1 MSTEPS
7 TRYNKDDMRIL
18 VVEDEPKVASFIKK
32 GLEQEH
38 YAVDIAADG
47 YEGETLAET
56 NAYDCIVLDILLPRR
71 NGIEVLKNLR
81 KKNVNTPILILTAKD
96 SVEDRVTGLNNGSDD
111 YLVKPFAF
119 AELLARIRALLR
131 RSSSEFQAELRADD
145 LVMDIPRRKVF
156 RAGKEIDLS
165 NKEFALLEYLLRN
178 KNQVVTRN
186 MIIEHVWDMSFDS
199 FTNVVDVYINFLRNK
214 IDRAYDRKLIHTVR
228 GVGYTL
234 KTAE

>member
-1 MSTEPS
+1 
-7 TRYNKDDMRIL
+7 MRIL

-38 YAVDIAADG
+38 YAVDLAANG
-47 YEGETLAET
+47 VEGEALAES
-56 NAYDCIVLDILLPRR
+56 NSYDCIVLDILLPRK
-71 NGIEVLKNLR
+71 NGLEVLQTLR
-81 KKNVNTPILILTAKD
+81 KKNVTTPILILTAKD
-96 SVEDRVTGLNNGSDD
+96 SVEDRVAGLNHGSDD

-131 RSSSEFQAELRADD
+131 RRSGSDFQAELRAED

-234 KTAE
+234 KSSE

>member
-1 MSTEPS
+1 MSTEAS
-7 TRYNKDDMRIL
+7 TLYNKDDMRIL

-38 YAVDIAADG
+38 YAVDVAADG
-47 YEGETLAET
+47 DEGENLAEA
-56 NAYDCIVLDILLPRR
+56 NAYDCIVLDILLPRKS
-71 NGIEVLKNLR
+71 GIEVLKNLR
-81 KKNVNTPILILTAKD
+81 KKNVSTPILILTAKD

-156 RAGKEIDLS
+156 RAGREVDLS

-234 KTAE
+234 KTSE

>member
-1 MSTEPS
+1 MSIEPA

-38 YAVDIAADG
+38 YAVDVAADG
-47 YEGETLAET
+47 DEGQTLAET

-156 RAGKEIDLS
+156 RAGNDIDLS

-214 IDRAYDRKLIHTVR
+214 IDRTYDRKLIHTVR

-234 KTAE
+234 KTSE